1 MPTDINVTITV
12 IRDDIY
18 QQVALEDLTDDELE
32 DLLNRATP
40 AQLRAYCSLLVRAI
54 PDHISR
60 ENAAWLVKEMAKHVK
75 KKR

>member
-1 MPTDINVTITV
+1 MRTDINVTV

-18 QQVALEDLTDDELE
+18 QQVPIEDLTDDELQ

-40 AQLRAYCSLLVRAI
+40 TQLRAYCSLLIRSI

-60 ENAAWLVKEMAKHVK
+60 ENAAPLVKEVAKRIK